1 MDLFSEQ
8 QKNQTNGTGFVPLAE
23 RCRPLKLSD
32 FVGHQD
38 ILGSETILRKEIE
51 KSQIR
56 SMILWGPPGVGK
68 TTLAGIIAREVN
80 AEFRGISAVA
90 AGVKEV
96 RQIIENAARLRK
108 YSGKNTI
115 LFIDE
120 IHRFNKA
127 QQDAL
132 LQAVEEGTIRLI
144 GATTENPSFEII
156 SPLLSRSH
164 VYQMKPLIPEQI
176 RQIVQRA
183 LRIDDSLKTKK
194 IVISDWEALYQLA
207 DGDARRA
214 LNLLEKA
221 LDLFPAKTISFDL
234 NKAILQKAA
243 TRKILSYDKSGEFHY
258 DLASAFIKSLRGS
271 DPDAAVYWMAR
282 MLEAGEDP
290 KFIARR
296 MLILASEDIGNAD
309 PLALVVAT
317 NGFTAINYVGMP
329 EAKIILSQV
338 ATYLAAAPKSNSA
351 IMAINEAITDLK
363 KFADLPVPLHLRN
376 APTSLLADLGYGKE
390 YQYAHNFEN
399 HFIKEKYLP
408 PELENRIYYSPSEQ
422 GAEAAIKERLQK
434 LWRGIKKYK
443 QSKKKTD

>member
-1 MDLFSEQ
+1 MRIMIDTTFI
-8 QKNQTNGTGFVPLAE
+8 E
-23 RCRPLKLSD
+23 RC
-32 FVGHQD
+32 V
-38 ILGSETILRKEIE
+38 
-51 KSQIR
+51 
-56 SMILWGPPGVGK
+56 
-68 TTLAGIIAREVN
+68 TT
-80 AEFRGISAVA
+80 
-90 AGVKEV
+90 
-96 RQIIENAARLRK
+96 
-108 YSGKNTI
+108 
-115 LFIDE
+115 
-120 IHRFNKA
+120 
-127 QQDAL
+127 
-132 LQAVEEGTIRLI
+132 
-144 GATTENPSFEII
+144 
-156 SPLLSRSH
+156 
-164 VYQMKPLIPEQI
+164 
-176 RQIVQRA
+176 
-183 LRIDDSLKTKK
+183 
-194 IVISDWEALYQLA
+194 
-207 DGDARRA
+207 
-214 LNLLEKA
+214 LEKA
-221 LDLFPAKTISFDL
+221 LDLFPAKTTSFEL

-338 ATYLAAAPKSNSA
+338 ATYLAAAPKSNTA

-363 KFADLPVPLHLRN
+363 KFVDLPVPLHLRN
-376 APTSLLADLGYGKE
+376 APTNLLADLGYGKE

>member
-8 QKNQTNGTGFVPLAE
+8 QKNQTDRTGFVPLAE

-132 LQAVEEGTIRLI
+132 LQAVEEGTVRLI

-338 ATYLAAAPKSNSA
+338 ATYLAAAPKSNTA
-351 IMAINEAITDLK
+351 IMAINDAITDLK

>member
-8 QKNQTNGTGFVPLAE
+8 QKNQTDRTGFVPLAE

-132 LQAVEEGTIRLI
+132 LQAVEEGTVRLI

-221 LDLFPAKTISFDL
+221 LDLFPAKTTSFEL

-338 ATYLAAAPKSNSA
+338 ATYLAAAPKSNTA

-376 APTSLLADLGYGKE
+376 APTNLLADLGYGKE

>member
-8 QKNQTNGTGFVPLAE
+8 QKNQTNRTGFVPLAE

-132 LQAVEEGTIRLI
+132 LQAVEEGTIKLI

-317 NGFTAINYVGMP
+317 NGFTAITYVGMP

-338 ATYLAAAPKSNSA
+338 ATYLAAAPKSNTA

-363 KFADLPVPLHLRN
+363 KFTDLPVPLHLRN

-422 GAEAAIKERLQK
+422 GAEVAIKERLQK